1 MGFNLRS
8 GNNIVGKNGKGVLF
22 KKMGSSPVH
31 QTVMGA
37 LGTTQGE
44 DVDDP
49 EVRAVQQELD
59 AKHHAQLQE
68 QLDKVKQKPT
78 KKYTVNMADLPHGS
92 KERAEEYDRRGWAHD
107 STTYGHKNWKDTKM
121 ETKKI
126 RLPQS
131 DKLDVDTSVPDY
143 LDTSQFL
150 DPEKVNK
157 QTEKKGFSLDNYDIS
172 SYRGRVAARGE
183 LERLR
188 KSDEIDEK
196 TYQSHRKNLR
206 KKRWSNFKEK
216 LNKIVK
222 PKKRTVKKEEEKK
235 KKDYIIKPIEQKPD
249 PTIITKGGGKQEGEI
264 IGPTS

>member
-1 MGFNLRS
+1 
-8 GNNIVGKNGKGVLF
+8 
-22 KKMGSSPVH
+22 
-31 QTVMGA
+31 
-37 LGTTQGE
+37 

-49 EVRAVQQELD
+49 EVRAIQQELD
-59 AKHHAQLQE
+59 AKHHAQLKE

-92 KERAEEYDRRGWAHD
+92 QERVDEYTKRGWEQDH
-107 STTYGHKNWKDTKM
+107 TTTKHKNYKP
-121 ETKKI
+121 KKEESLKI
-126 RLPQS
+126 EPQLFGN
-131 DKLDVDTSVPDY
+131 KLDVDTSIPDY
-143 LDTSQFL
+143 LDPSQFL
-150 DPEKVNK
+150 GTKEEK
-157 QTEKKGFSLDNYDIS
+157 TEKKGFSLDNYDIS
-172 SYRGRVAARGE
+172 TYRGRVAARGE

-188 KSDEIDEK
+188 RLDAKDPDKIDES
-196 TYQSHRKNLR
+196 TWRAHREELR

-222 PKKRTVKKEEEKK
+222 PKKKTVKKEEKK